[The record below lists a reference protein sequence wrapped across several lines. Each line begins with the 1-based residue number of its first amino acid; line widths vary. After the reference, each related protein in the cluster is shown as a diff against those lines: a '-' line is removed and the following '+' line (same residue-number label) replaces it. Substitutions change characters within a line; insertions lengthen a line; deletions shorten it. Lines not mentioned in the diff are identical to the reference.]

1 MKYRI
6 IAALLCLLLVGCSAK
21 TDSVETSAPVE
32 AASTQIANPWKDYAS
47 LVDAEAACGLTFPM
61 PELVADNYV
70 AESFRI
76 MNGQLLEVR
85 YRDGEFPVTIRMQAG
100 EGQDLSGVYGE
111 FENEQRFQVDGADII
126 GKYIDGGVVQ
136 LISKDG
142 YSYSLYAPNHYWGDS
157 NVEFLQ
163 YIYDAK

>member
-6 IAALLCLLLVGCSAK
+6 IPLLLCLLLAGCSTK
-21 TDSVETSAPVE
+21 SEEFSDPSTE
-32 AASTQIANPWKDYAS
+32 ASTQIANPWKDYAS
-47 LVDAEAACGLTFPM
+47 LEEAEAACGMTFPM
-61 PELVADNYV
+61 PETVADSYV
-70 AESFRI
+70 AESFRV

-111 FENEQRFQVDGADII
+111 FENEKTYETGGAVII
-126 GKYIDGGVVQ
+126 EKYIDGGVLQ
-136 LISKDG
+136 LIFKDG

-157 NVEFLQ
+157 NIEFLQ
-163 YIYDAK
+163 YLYDAK

>member
-6 IAALLCLLLVGCSAK
+6 IPLLLCLLLAGCSTK
-21 TDSVETSAPVE
+21 YEEFSSPSTE
-32 AASTQIANPWKDYAS
+32 ASTQIANPWKDYAS
-47 LVDAEAACGLTFPM
+47 LEEAEAACRLDFPM
-61 PELVADNYV
+61 PETVADSYV

-100 EGQDLSGVYGE
+100 EGHDLSGVYGE
-111 FENEQRFQVDGADII
+111 SENVQTYESEGAAVIE
-126 GKYIDGGVVQ
+126 KNIDGGILQ

-142 YSYSLYAPNHYWGDS
+142 FSYSLYAPNHYRGDS
-157 NVEFLQ
+157 NAEFLQ
-163 YIYDAK
+163 YIYEAS

>member
-1 MKYRI
+1 MNYLI
-6 IAALLCLLLVGCSAK
+6 MLLCLLLAGCS
-21 TDSVETSAPVE
+21 DETPPAE
-32 AASTQIANPWKDYAS
+32 AAMPTTEFTTQLANPWKSYDS
-47 LVDAEAACGLTFPM
+47 LEDAEIASGLTFPM
-61 PELVADNYV
+61 PERIADSYA
-70 AESFRI
+70 AESFRV
-76 MNGQLLEVR
+76 MNDELLEVQYR
-85 YRDGEFPVTIRMQAG
+85 YRDFSVTVRMRPG

-111 FENEQRFQVDGADII
+111 FENVQTAQVDGATITVMI
-126 GKYIDGGVVQ
+126 IDGGVVQ

>member
-6 IAALLCLLLVGCSAK
+6 IPLLLCLLLTGCSTK
-21 TDSVETSAPVE
+21 TAAFSAPNAE
-32 AASTQIANPWKDYAS
+32 AFTQIANPWKDYAS
-47 LVDAEAACGLTFPM
+47 LSEAEAACGLDFPM
-61 PELVADNYV
+61 PETIADSYV
-70 AESFRI
+70 AESFRV
-76 MNGQLLEVR
+76 MNGELLEVH
-85 YRDGEFPVTIRMQAG
+85 YRDGDFSVTVRMQAG

-111 FENEQRFQVDGADII
+111 FENVQTVEADGATIT
-126 GKYIDGGVVQ
+126 GMNIDGGVVQ

-163 YIYDAK
+163 YLYDAK

>member
-6 IAALLCLLLVGCSAK
+6 IPLLLCLLLAGCSTK
-21 TDSVETSAPVE
+21 SEEFSAPSTE
-32 AASTQIANPWKDYAS
+32 ASTQIANPWKDYAS
-47 LVDAEAACGLTFPM
+47 LEEAEAACGMTFPM
-61 PELVADNYV
+61 PETVADSYV
-70 AESFRI
+70 AESFRV

-85 YRDGEFPVTIRMQAG
+85 YRDGEFTVTVRMQAG

-111 FENEQRFQVDGADII
+111 FENEQTFQVDGTVII
-126 GKYIDGGVVQ
+126 EKYIDDGILQ
-136 LISKDG
+136 LVSKDG

-163 YIYDAK
+163 YFYNIE